1 MPFESVA
8 EACAAG
14 FVIALLA
21 AREVSRRLGLRYE
34 YRWETFAVRSPGGRQ
49 LLHIR
54 QSEIQSIEPLQLKD
68 RIWRAGGFKRLSRTS
83 LAPQVV
89 IRSTVAHA
97 RPVVVSWE
105 GRPIAGLQPQGCRLR
120 PDETGRKG

>member
-1 MPFESVA
+1 MLV
-8 EACAAG
+8 
-14 FVIALLA
+14 V
-21 AREVSRRLGLRYE
+21 REVSRRLGLRYE
-34 YRWETFAVRSPGGRQ
+34 YRWETFAIRSAGGRQ

-54 QSEIQSIEPLQLKD
+54 QSEIHSIEPLRLKD
-68 RIWRAGGFKRLSRTS
+68 RIWRLGGFKRLSRTS

-105 GRPIAGLQPQGCRLR
+105 GRPIAGLRPQGYRLR
-120 PDETGRKG
+120 PEETGRKG